1 MLKCRSLH
9 KSFNSPG
16 HSHTVLSDF
25 NLELA
30 PGSFNVLIGGN
41 GAGKSTLL
49 GLITGS
55 QTPDRGQML
64 LADEDLTPLPVHER
78 LRRMTLIHQNTQAGS
93 VGSMTLFENMALAEA
108 KGKAFGLQPTLS
120 LKALPRAEQRRRY
133 QALLASLDMGLETR
147 LDLPAHLLSGG
158 QRQALT
164 LAMSLQYDAKLLLLD
179 EHTAALDP
187 KTSEQVM
194 ALTDQFI
201 RQHQLT
207 TLMVTHDLEQAIAYG
222 DRLLLLEQGKI
233 SLDLSGAQ
241 KKALQTK
248 DLLSVYYHQPTTS
261 TSALHF

>member
-1 MLKCRSLH
+1 MLKCQALH
-9 KSFNSPG
+9 KTYSSVA
-16 HSHTVLSDF
+16 HSHSVLSNF
-25 NLELA
+25 SLELA

-41 GAGKSTLL
+41 GVGKSTLL

-55 QTPDRGQML
+55 QNPDRGQIF
-64 LADEDLTPLPVHER
+64 LADENLTPMPVHER

-108 KGKAFGLQPTLS
+108 KGKVFGLQPALS
-120 LKALPRAEQRRRY
+120 LKAMPRADQRRRY

-147 LDLPAHLLSGG
+147 LDLPAQLLSGG

-187 KTSEQVM
+187 KTSQQVM
-194 ALTDQFI
+194 ALTDQFV

-207 TLMVTHDLEQAIAYG
+207 TLMVTHDLEQAISYG
-222 DRLLLLEQGKI
+222 DRLLLLEQGQI
-233 SLDLSGAQ
+233 RLDLSGAP

-248 DLLSVYYHQPTTS
+248 DLLSVYYGQPAI
-261 TSALHF
+261 SASAPHS